1 VVAGI
6 CRFLV
11 LDGWKIVRSDSHFDR
26 QHLNVWWFSQYAS
39 TPDQQFTTQ
48 FDLAKRLVDR
58 GHRVTFFAAGFS
70 HYMFKEIRLKP
81 GEPWRVD
88 ERDGVRFVWIRTPP
102 YARNNWKR
110 AVNICAYAWRAFRLA
125 RRWSETP
132 DVVIGTTFHPLAS
145 LAACATARSKRRP
158 FVFEVK
164 DLWPLTA
171 VQFGRLNPR
180 NPIALALR
188 HLEKF
193 LARKAC
199 RIMTTLP
206 GASEYYGRLGVAA
219 ERIVWIPNG
228 LELSRYAGL
237 PPYSG
242 ELSGPYTLLYAGGL
256 VSANALDTIVRA
268 AQLEMASGSNVR
280 FVFLGGGQDK
290 PRLIAMA
297 RELKLNNVE
306 FRDAVP
312 KSELHRVM
320 TEADGLLLSMR
331 NLPELYRY
339 GMSFNKLC
347 DYAAAGRPILFAG
360 NPRHNLVEE
369 FQCGIV
375 FPPEDPQAF
384 SAAIQ
389 RFLRMTPRQRAEMGR
404 NGIRCARERF
414 DMTMLA
420 ERLEQMLLSVAE
432 EAGGSRDSEARRYS
446 MDASDVGGS
455 RRSAAVAA
463 GK

>member
-1 VVAGI
+1 V
-6 CRFLV
+6 
-11 LDGWKIVRSDSHFDR
+11 DSDSDTR
-26 QHLNVWWFSQYAS
+26 RRNLNVWWFSQYAS
-39 TPDQQFTTQ
+39 TPDQQFTAQ
-48 FDLAKRLVDR
+48 FDLAKRLVER

-81 GEPWRVD
+81 GEPWRAD
-88 ERDGVRFVWIRTPP
+88 QCDGVRFVWIRTPP
-102 YARNNWKR
+102 YTRNDWKR

-125 RRWSETP
+125 RGWKETP
-132 DVVIGTTFHPLAS
+132 DIAIGTTFHPLAS
-145 LAACATARSKRRP
+145 LAASATADAKRRP
-158 FVFEVK
+158 FVLEVK

-171 VQFGRLNPR
+171 VEFGRLNAS
-180 NPIALALR
+180 NPIALALG

-206 GASEYYGRLGVAA
+206 GVKEYYGRFGIAA

-242 ELSGPYTLLYAGGL
+242 ELSGPCTLLYAGGL

-268 AQLEMASGSNVR
+268 AQLEMANGSNVR

-290 PRLIAMA
+290 PRLIALA
-297 RELKLNNVE
+297 RGLKLNNVE

-312 KSELHRVM
+312 KSELPRVM
-320 TEADGLLLSMR
+320 AEADALLLSMR
-331 NLPELYRY
+331 NLPGLYRY

-360 NPRHNLVEE
+360 NPSHNLVEE

-375 FPPEDPQAF
+375 IPPENPRAF

-389 RFLRMTPRQRAEMGR
+389 RFLGMTPRQRAEMGR
-404 NGIRCARERF
+404 NGACCARQRF

-420 ERLEQMLLSVAE
+420 ERLERMLLSVADQ
-432 EAGGSRDSEARRYS
+432 ASGFGDSEQYRYGIS
-446 MDASDVGGS
+446 TPDAALKHVEPSS
-455 RRSAAVAA
+455 PENWKYRATP
-463 GK
+463 

>member
-1 VVAGI
+1 M
-6 CRFLV
+6 
-11 LDGWKIVRSDSHFDR
+11 RSDSHTR
-26 QHLNVWWFSQYAS
+26 RRNLNVWWFSQYAS
-39 TPDQQFTTQ
+39 TPDQQFTAQ
-48 FDLAKRLVDR
+48 FDLAKRLVER

-70 HYMFKEIRLKP
+70 HYTFKEIRLKP
-81 GEPWRVD
+81 GEPWRTD
-88 ERDGVRFVWIRTPP
+88 ECEGVRFAWIRTPS
-102 YARNNWKR
+102 YTRNNWKR
-110 AVNICAYAWRAFRLA
+110 AVNICAYAWRAFCLA
-125 RRWSETP
+125 RRWKETP
-132 DVVIGTTFHPLAS
+132 DIVIGTTFHPLAS
-145 LAACATARSKRRP
+145 LAACATAYAKRRP

-171 VQFGRLNPR
+171 IQFGRLNVS
-180 NPIALALR
+180 NPIAVALG

-193 LARKAC
+193 LAHKAC

-206 GASEYYGRLGVAA
+206 GAREYYERLGVAA

-242 ELSGPYTLLYAGGL
+242 ELSAACTLLYAGGL
-256 VSANALDTIVRA
+256 VSANALDTVVRA
-268 AQLEMASGSNVR
+268 AQLEMENRSNVR

-290 PRLIAMA
+290 SRLMAMA

-306 FRDAVP
+306 FRDAVS

-320 TEADGLLLSMR
+320 AQADALVLSMR

-360 NPRHNLVEE
+360 NPGHSLVEE

-375 FPPEDPQAF
+375 IPPENPPAF
-384 SAAIQ
+384 SAAIE
-389 RFLRMTPRQRAEMGR
+389 RFLGMTPQQRAEMGR
-404 NGIRCARERF
+404 NGTRCARERF
-414 DMTMLA
+414 DMNMLA
-420 ERLEQMLLSVAE
+420 ERLEHMLLSVTE
-432 EAGGSRDSEARRYS
+432 EASASHDPQEYRYGTGAP
-446 MDASDVGGS
+446 DAALKQAEPLSQEDWKY
-455 RRSAAVAA
+455 RPTTE
-463 GK
+463 